1 MKLFSNLFQKAAPDH
16 EKQALEAHQLLFSL
30 VMMAWFVEAK
40 DPYSGGHLWRV
51 SQYAKLLAQA
61 IGLPKKE
68 VSRIML
74 GGFLHDLGKVGVPD
88 AVLKKTERLT
98 DEEFDVIKNHPDV
111 GLNLVSLHPYADL
124 VRTSIV
130 THHERI
136 DGTGYPK
143 GLKGAEIPLDGKI
156 IAICDAFDA
165 MTSSRPYRKGMPIE
179 KAIAIIEKEAGTQF
193 DADLVA
199 AFVKMGKEG
208 GLNHILGHTDEGI
221 PLHNC
226 GMCGPLLVRQKNHRA
241 GHLIYCANCTGE
253 YVIEKTGAGFVTKPT
268 GKTGNARQMQPDPD
282 TDLLTKSVWGIVEEL
297 L

>member
-1 MKLFSNLFQKAAPDH
+1 MKLFDSLFQRSTSNAKMQPLD
-16 EKQALEAHQLLFSL
+16 AHQLLLSL

-61 IGLPKKE
+61 IGLPKNE

-88 AVLKKTERLT
+88 AVLKKTDRLT
-98 DEEFDVIKNHPDV
+98 DEEFAVIKTHPDV
-111 GLNLVSLHPYADL
+111 GLHLVALHPFADL
-124 VRTSIV
+124 VTSSII

-136 DGTGYPK
+136 DGTGYPN
-143 GLKGAEIPLDGKI
+143 GLTGKDIPLDGKI

-179 KAIAIIEKEAGTQF
+179 KALGIIEKEAGTQF
-193 DADLVA
+193 DAELVTH
-199 AFVKMGKEG
+199 FVKMGNEG
-208 GLNHILGHTDEGI
+208 ALNHILGHTDEGI
-221 PLHNC
+221 PLHSC
-226 GMCGPLLVRQKNHRA
+226 DMCGPIIVRQKNQKA
-241 GHLIYCANCTGE
+241 GNLIYCPNCTGE
-253 YVIEKTGAGFVTKPT
+253 YAIEKADNGFVAKYT
-268 GKTGNARQMQPDPD
+268 GKGGNASQMRPGPD
-282 TDLLTKSVWGIVEEL
+282 TDLLTRSVWAIVDEL

>member
-1 MKLFSNLFQKAAPDH
+1 MKLFGNLFQKTTPDPKK
-16 EKQALEAHQLLFSL
+16 ETLEAHQLLFSL

-88 AVLKKTERLT
+88 AVLKKTDRLT
-98 DEEFDVIKNHPDV
+98 DEEFAVIKNHPDV
-111 GLNLVSLHPYADL
+111 GLNLVSLHPFAEM

-143 GLKGAEIPLDGKI
+143 GLKGKDIPLDGKI

-179 KAIAIIEKEAGTQF
+179 KALGIIEKESGTQF
-193 DADLVA
+193 DADLVT
-199 AFVKMGKEG
+199 AFVKMGKNG
-208 GLNHILGHTDEGI
+208 DLDHILGHTDEGI
-221 PLHNC
+221 PLHSC
-226 GMCGPLLVRQKNHRA
+226 GMCGPILVRQKSHQA

-253 YVIEKTGAGFVTKPT
+253 YVLEKTVNGFVATPT
-268 GKTGNARQMQPDPD
+268 GKAGNASQMRPDPD